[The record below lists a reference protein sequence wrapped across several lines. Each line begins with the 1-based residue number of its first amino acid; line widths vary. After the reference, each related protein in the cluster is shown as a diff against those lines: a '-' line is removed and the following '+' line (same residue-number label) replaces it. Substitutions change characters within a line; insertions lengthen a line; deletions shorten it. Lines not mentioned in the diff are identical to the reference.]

1 MKMKISKKDDINS
14 LRYKIYEINK
24 IMEQNTK
31 MLSQKDEKIKELEDS
46 NFENKRL
53 MQTKFSKY
61 DKLKK
66 EFKSK
71 SDRLNELE
79 NENALMKFEFR

>member
-24 IMEQNTK
+24 IMEQNSK

-46 NFENKRL
+46 NFESKRL

-66 EFKSK
+66 EFKMK

-79 NENALMKFEFR
+79 NENTMLKFEFR